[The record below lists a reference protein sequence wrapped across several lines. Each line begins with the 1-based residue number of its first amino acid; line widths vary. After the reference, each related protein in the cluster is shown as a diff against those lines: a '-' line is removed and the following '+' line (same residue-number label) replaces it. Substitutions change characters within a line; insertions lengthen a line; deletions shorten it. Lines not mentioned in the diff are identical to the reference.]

1 MKRKIGE
8 LSIVRR
14 KEQESVEPELKKMA
28 ARTVKAQWTNW
39 QVLYLPS
46 KIFAVKKFYFSVL
59 FVISCIFVNLN

>member
-46 KIFAVKKFYFSVL
+46 ETFKILFFCL
-59 FVISCIFVNLN
+59 FVISCIFMNLNLCV